1 MKKLLCVLLSCVCVL
16 TVNAQYREVRMP
28 KRPKTPTYNDYN
40 TKDEGFWCA
49 VELDGGSS
57 VMLDSPNVPY
67 TSLTFTGGY
76 RFSEYL
82 RVGAGLGCRMN
93 INNADY
99 FKKSDKFN
107 VPIYANLRGN
117 FISAYHRDGVPFWS
131 VNIGGLTSQGF
142 YANPTV
148 GYSFGGL
155 RNNFLIGLSYT
166 ISSFT
171 NRDNK
176 DMAYSY
182 FGIKLGYEF

>member
-16 TVNAQYREVRMP
+16 TVNALYREVRMP
-28 KRPKTPTYNDYN
+28 ERPKTPTYNDYN

-99 FKKSDKFN
+99 FKKRAISSTCLSM
-107 VPIYANLRGN
+107 P
-117 FISAYHRDGVPFWS
+117 ISAATSFRHTTGMEFLSGRLISAVLQARDSMPILRWDTASAVCET
-131 VNIGGLTSQGF
+131 TS
-142 YANPTV
+142 
-148 GYSFGGL
+148 
-155 RNNFLIGLSYT
+155 
-166 ISSFT
+166 
-171 NRDNK
+171 
-176 DMAYSY
+176 
-182 FGIKLGYEF
+182 